1 MPSSGSPD
9 VRIIKMH
16 IAINCRSFLSRHYTG
31 IGRYAFNLVRSLTE
45 IDENNRY
52 SLYAAKGLFDFK
64 RKIPRIRAKNFTVK
78 VDRFKQ
84 GPQRI
89 LNGVDIYHAPS
100 PELIR
105 MSRAKIV
112 VTVHDVI
119 CKAFPQ
125 GHTQQTLSLTD
136 QQFASFLPAAARIIC
151 SSENTRRDLHKYFAV
166 KSEKSCVIYQGIDHK
181 VFYPCGPREL
191 EQARQTL
198 RVKGI
203 EEPFILFVGTIEPR
217 KNLKGLMEAFA
228 RLKNAK
234 KFTGRLVVVGMMGWE
249 SGDLAGYI
257 EKLDIKQD
265 VIFSGYLTND
275 DLRSFYNL
283 AEVFVFPSFYEGFG
297 YPILEAFSCGAAVV
311 ASNASS
317 CPELAGDAALLIDPN
332 SPEDIAK
339 AIEKVL
345 GDSCLKDELKKK
357 GLKRAE
363 TFDNLKTARET
374 LRVYEEVYKG

>member
-1 MPSSGSPD
+1 
-9 VRIIKMH
+9 MH
-16 IAINCRSFLSRHYTG
+16 VAINCRSFLNRQFTG

-45 IDENNRY
+45 IDKNNRY

-64 RKIPRIRAKNFTVK
+64 RKIPRIKAKNFTVK
-78 VDRFKQ
+78 VDWFKQ

-89 LNGVDIYHAPS
+89 LNAADIYHAPS
-100 PELIR
+100 PEMILPMPACR
-105 MSRAKIV
+105 TRRPAKII

-119 CKAFPQ
+119 YKAFPR

-166 KSEKSCVIYQGIDHK
+166 KSEKSCVIYQGIDHR

-198 RVKGI
+198 RAKGI

-217 KNLKGLMEAFA
+217 KNLKGLKEAFA
-228 RLKNAK
+228 LLKNAK
-234 KFTGRLVVVGMMGWE
+234 KFTGRLVVAGMMGWE
-249 SGDLAGYI
+249 SGDLAGHI
-257 EKLDIKQD
+257 GKLNIKQD
-265 VIFSGYLTND
+265 VILVGYLTND
-275 DLRSFYNL
+275 ELRYFYNL

-311 ASNASS
+311 ASNVSS

-332 SPEDIAK
+332 SPGDIAK
-339 AIEKVL
+339 AIEKVM
-345 GDSCLKDELKKK
+345 GDSCLKDELKSK

-363 TFDNLKTARET
+363 TFDNFKTARET
-374 LRVYEEVYKG
+374 LKIYEEVYKDR